1 MTLLRKTLSKTVD
14 ASMAKSEV
22 YFTSTSIQIR
32 SPTLINPALDG
43 YCNLV
48 PRVLSYP
55 VENPG
60 SEVVDLYD
68 IDRFRHP
75 PSEIVK
81 RLYVYSDFFI
91 FVLYFNGFGFYNRK
105 KKDVALNVTHYF
117 SAAKICFGVTR

>member
-1 MTLLRKTLSKTVD
+1 
-14 ASMAKSEV
+14 MAKSEV

-32 SPTLINPALDG
+32 SPTLINPEFDG

-60 SEVVDLYD
+60 NEVVDLYD
-68 IDRFRHP
+68 IDRFRRS

-105 KKDVALNVTHYF
+105 KR
-117 SAAKICFGVTR
+117 IWP